1 MVFYSYRFFFSC
13 IPPMQ
18 HLEAILKLSYAN
30 ETLHLLTDW
39 HREMNNSANKAI
51 LWLQI
56 FPIYEAVEKMASQ
69 NARFACNKNYI
80 SVFFHLL
87 KYFIRL
93 FSKGHV
99 PTTFNTNPASQQ
111 HSHWWQSRMKE
122 RSRLWYDMNNS
133 PKLAALLLA
142 TSW

>member
-30 ETLHLLTDW
+30 ETLHPLTDW

-93 FSKGHV
+93 FSIGHV
-99 PTTFNTNPASQQ
+99 PTTFTLIQQ
-111 HSHWWQSRMKE
+111 ANSTPIGGNQEWRKE
-122 RSRLWYDMNNS
+122 ADFGMTWTI
-133 PKLAALLLA
+133 AL
-142 TSW
+142 S